1 MSAHHGHQKCHHGMK
16 GHHGNHVRG
25 GQCGHKG
32 SKSAG
37 HGEKKS
43 CPAGGECPFMAHHAA
58 AASAARPHRSAEHGR
73 VAPAGPRTP
82 KTEAPAVR
90 SADIKRLIELVS
102 RQIESSKGV
111 EAKLVS
117 LEGRITALEA
127 KAAAGGSKK

>member
-1 MSAHHGHQKCHHGMK
+1 
-16 GHHGNHVRG
+16 
-25 GQCGHKG
+25 
-32 SKSAG
+32 
-37 HGEKKS
+37 
-43 CPAGGECPFMAHHAA
+43 
-58 AASAARPHRSAEHGR
+58 
-73 VAPAGPRTP
+73 VAPAGPRTS